1 MFIINYNNMKHLFT
15 LSILFLLAI
24 SNAQGNLQFNQVIT
38 YTGTFQGSLV
48 LGTVPN
54 GKVWKIEARSIDINQ
69 IYTFI
74 NGFRYDFVF
83 GLGNLGLVINDQPM
97 WLKANDILSIQ
108 SQPAC
113 CVNRDYFFSIL
124 EFNIVP

>member
-1 MFIINYNNMKHLFT
+1 MKHLIT
-15 LSILFLLAI
+15 LTFLFFLSI

-74 NGFRYDFVF
+74 NGFRYDFIY
-83 GLGNLGLVINDQPM
+83 GGYCKHP
-97 WLKANDILSIQ
+97 
-108 SQPAC
+108 C
-113 CVNRDYFFSIL
+113 
-124 EFNIVP
+124 